1 MNDTESEA
9 TSGAT
14 SGATSNAHLGFRIAM
29 GAVVLALLALI
40 VMLGSVAM
48 KQSATTAALETQE
61 SLREDAQSA
70 PARE

>member
-1 MNDTESEA
+1 MNDRETDMTPEA
-9 TSGAT
+9 ASA
-14 SGATSNAHLGFRIAM
+14 SAHLGFRIAV
-29 GAVVLALLALI
+29 GAVGLALLAVF

-48 KQSATTAALETQE
+48 KQSATAEALEERE